1 MNQGVP
7 DTIRYTLPGSTRHY
21 TIYSTRDYQ
30 TILDIIYNQ
39 AVPDPNEYMG
49 GIALMV
55 ISPKKWEFLPFFIS
69 KLGIIQPY
77 LKSFNDFN

>member
-39 AVPDPNEYMG
+39 AVPDPNEY
-49 GIALMV
+49 IYTTREYQTL
-55 ISPKKWEFLPFFIS
+55 IHIYILPGS
-69 KLGIIQPY
+69 TGHYYKY
-77 LKSFNDFN
+77 TTREY